1 MPPSRPRTVP
11 ERRTRTDLLISALIV
26 VVVLVAG
33 VVIWWF
39 SPVRHTTLDQS
50 GRLVPAAGT
59 ARTVPAALV
68 PLWQAPSS
76 ATRVP
81 ALSRALVIT
90 GDDGAVVARDP
101 ATGKQVWRYY
111 RNRRVCSVLAAW
123 RDSHDTVLAV
133 YGNSRGCSEVTALQG
148 ETGAR
153 TGARTSDA
161 DKSVELAGGSNYVLA
176 QGRTRL
182 ETWGSNLVR
191 GIEYGRIEAPV
202 KPDAQ
207 PQRTGCDISSAVLGG
222 DRLALIE
229 HCDDDHGYRLTVLGV
244 NQDDDEKV
252 RQFGSTVITRGTA
265 DGPPPAVVA
274 MSSSAIAVYDGGANP
289 PEPDAAG
296 VSDAAAP
303 RRASVRQFNSDGVQQ
318 RTNTV
323 NGPRALPEA
332 NASISGDG
340 LTTFWTGRA
349 TVVLDASSMR
359 PAFQV
364 PGTLGPGQTMAGQLL
379 LPIAS
384 GISVRDPATM
394 KEIRTIRY
402 ARDGYNAE
410 RDGMIALR
418 VLGNRV
424 VEQWGSTVAVYGPPT

>member
-1 MPPSRPRTVP
+1 MRPRWSRTAP

-26 VVVLVAG
+26 VTVLVAG

-50 GRLVPAAGT
+50 GRIVPAAEP
-59 ARTVPAALV
+59 ARTVPAVLV

-81 ALSRALVIT
+81 ALTRSLVIT
-90 GDDGAVVARDP
+90 SDDGAVVARDP
-101 ATGKQVWRYY
+101 ATGRQVWRYH
-111 RNRRVCSVLAAW
+111 RNRRVCSALAAW
-123 RDSHDTVLAV
+123 RETRDTVLAV

-161 DKSVELAGGSNYVLA
+161 DNSVDLIGGSNYVLA
-176 QGRTRL
+176 QGPTRL
-182 ETWGSNLVR
+182 ETWGTNLVR
-191 GIEYGRIEAPV
+191 GIEYGRIDAPV

-207 PQRTGCDISSAVLGG
+207 PQRTGCDISSATLGG

-229 HCDDDHGYRLTVLGV
+229 HCGDDSGYRLTVLGL

-252 RQFGSTVITRGTA
+252 RQFGSTLITRGTA

-296 VSDAAAP
+296 VSDSAAP
-303 RRASVRQFNSDGVQQ
+303 RRAAVRQFNSDGVQQ

-323 NGPRALPEA
+323 NGPRALPAA
-332 NASISGDG
+332 NAAISGDG

-349 TVVLDASSMR
+349 TVVLGASSMR

-402 ARDGYNAE
+402 ARDGYDAE

-418 VLGNRV
+418 VLGDRV
-424 VEQWGSTVAVYGPPT
+424 VEQWGSTVAVFGPPA